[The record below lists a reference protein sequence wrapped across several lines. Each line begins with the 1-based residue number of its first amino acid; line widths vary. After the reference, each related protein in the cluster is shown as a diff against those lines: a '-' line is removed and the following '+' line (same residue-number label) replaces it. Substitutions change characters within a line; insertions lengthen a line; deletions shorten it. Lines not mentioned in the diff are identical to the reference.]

1 MLMINTKTLLEHEL
15 ARLEGLSDSVAATDE
30 NGYKGTLRV
39 NGSRRGFAYYLVKQA
54 FRGGKREQTFER
66 LGDGSSPRVRAI
78 KRARFARE
86 LRKLLEVNINALRR
100 ALKTAQ
106 DFGFDDI
113 IEKMPAAY
121 RIEKDCYAGMLG
133 GGREG
138 PRLPDRRERNWMNAH
153 YQKNPAEIIYPHTAI
168 TGEAVRSKSEV
179 IIYDLLVKYGVPFR
193 YECAL
198 LLRDFNGLETVRYP
212 DFTILT
218 ADGRC
223 IYWEHLG
230 MLSDER
236 YLSGNMSK
244 LALYH
249 RNGINPG
256 ESLILTSDDADGCI
270 SSEAIARIIENV
282 ILPLL

>member
-1 MLMINTKTLLEHEL
+1 MINTRTLLQ
-15 ARLEGLSDSVAATDE
+15 LEIDSLKNMLYSVPKT
-30 NGYKGTLRV
+30 KGGRCV
-39 NGSRRGFAYYLVKQA
+39 GSLQA
-54 FRGGKREQTFER
+54 RGGKRGFIYYFVRETSGSDGVKQNVER

-138 PRLPDRRERNWMNAH
+138 PRLPDRCERNWMNAH